1 MPRGKITQYKATL
14 KLTASVDYGAKALA
28 NYLFREIIEEAHTKY
43 RISEDDVKTM
53 TKQAVN
59 RAACY
64 LQMVSDGD
72 EELTAG
78 LLTMMAPYIHKW
90 DEPEQTVEVCMIRE
104 EAEKQA
110 ALLRGTKE
118 QPLYN
123 TTIKKMEPVNV
134 SGQRAI

>member
-1 MPRGKITQYKATL
+1 MPRGKITQYRATL

-43 RISEDDVKTM
+43 GITEDDVKAM

-64 LQMVSDGD
+64 LQMVNDGD
-72 EELTAG
+72 EEVTAG
-78 LLTMMAPYIHKW
+78 LLTLMAPYIHKW
-90 DEPEQTVEVCMIRE
+90 DDPEQTLEVCLIRE

-110 ALLRGTKE
+110 ALIRGVKGKL
-118 QPLYN
+118 LYE
-123 TTIKKMEPVNV
+123 TQKAEIPVTAAE
-134 SGQRAI
+134 QRAI